1 MPDERVC
8 QGYRVID
15 SIRVD
20 NAEIVLAH
28 NPNAPQPY
36 VTWKCFA
43 STQFRDFETGCYF
56 SDEADARKYMRK
68 RADILREHLP
78 PNHPDRK
85 PHAREQPKKRG
96 KSH

>member
-36 VTWKCFA
+36 VTWKCFS

-56 SDEADARKYMRK
+56 SDEADARKNMRK

-78 PNHPDRK
+78 PNHPDKKPQHIKK
-85 PHAREQPKKRG
+85 PHGRG
-96 KSH
+96 R

>member
-15 SIRVD
+15 CIRVD
-20 NAEIVLAH
+20 DAEIVLAH

-43 STQFRDFETGCYF
+43 STQFRDFETGRYF
-56 SDEADARKYMRK
+56 SDEARARENMRE
-68 RADILREHLP
+68 RADVLREHLP
-78 PNHPDRK
+78 PNHPDKKFQHRK
-85 PHAREQPKKRG
+85 NPHVKGR
-96 KSH
+96 